1 MEINQKDKRALWV
14 VGAALALF
22 VLFRFGIFPAWDRL
36 QEASTSL
43 QVQQKTFEKY
53 REVIQ
58 ATVVRR
64 VEISSLEERLRE
76 AEAGLLASETSALA
90 SAEMQELVKQLM
102 AAQSIEIRSSAF
114 FPAKPLGDD
123 YLQGPLGLQ
132 FQCSLDQL
140 VSFLEEIGR
149 GPKRLAISNLAL
161 QTANAKEKLLS
172 VNMNVAGIMRLA
184 ATDAERPE

>member
-1 MEINQKDKRALWV
+1 MEINQRDKRALWA

-22 VLFRFGIFPAWDRL
+22 VSFRFGIFPAWDRL
-36 QEASTSL
+36 QEASTNL
-43 QVQQKTFEKY
+43 PVRQKTLEKY
-53 REVIQ
+53 REAIQ
-58 ATVVRR
+58 AAELRR
-64 VEISSLEERLRE
+64 TEISSLEERLRE
-76 AEAGLLASETSALA
+76 AEAGLLVSETSALA
-90 SAEMQELVKQLM
+90 SAEMQELVKQLL
-102 AAQSIEIRSSAF
+102 AAHEIEIRSSAF
-114 FPAKPLGDD
+114 LPARPLGDG
-123 YLQGPLGLQ
+123 YLQVPLRLQ

-184 ATDAERPE
+184 ATDEQGPE